1 MDPSKQKDTE
11 FDAPETINQIKETL
25 ESLGHEVVLVEANE
39 NAFDT
44 LQSLKG
50 KIDLVFNIAEG
61 LTGDARESQIP
72 LFCEVLGIPYTH
84 SGPTTNAI
92 KLDKEFTKLII
103 KGAEIVDVPGSITFP
118 LIVKPNK
125 EGSSKGIMDNSV
137 VRNKEEL
144 DKKIKELRE
153 ALDTEVLVE
162 EYIDGREFTVGV
174 LGNKEIQVLP
184 IIEQKFDFL
193 PAGMNK
199 IAGYELKWLYEDKLK
214 DLKTAYD
221 CPAKIDEKLKDKI
234 EDVSKKIY
242 KLLDVRD
249 CARID
254 YRLSND
260 GTLYFIEI
268 NTLPGI
274 NPDMNQIS
282 YFPRAAMV
290 AGMSYKDLIS
300 KIISLASER
309 YELAK

>member
-1 MDPSKQKDTE
+1 
-11 FDAPETINQIKETL
+11 
-25 ESLGHEVVLVEANE
+25 
-39 NAFDT
+39 
-44 LQSLKG
+44 LKG